1 MTSTQQYVLI
11 SIKGDGLFKAIGVYQ
26 NEQDA
31 YAAATVCQ
39 MQSIEKFS
47 AKWSKSMLADKQES
61 IMEFCRCIKEDFK
74 SYKERFAY
82 MTLQCSQIFPNLEYD
97 QHQVLPVEAN
107 NNIPSQFI
115 SESIFKTKVRNFMDV
130 LRTRSDV
137 EEDLGNS
144 EDDDEDDD
152 DDDDEEEEEGEEE
165 EEDEEEE
172 EGDGE
177 EDIEDEGEGEEDMEE
192 EDIDQEIDEEADE
205 GVEEE
210 EEEEDEDEPVTSETA
225 IQEHSEEEESEDQ
238 ERPTLKRDASS
249 LLEDGDA
256 EDDEEDEI
264 DEDDGDEDELADDDD
279 ESVKRRRVV
288 A

>member
-1 MTSTQQYVLI
+1 MNIDMCRYR
-11 SIKGDGLFKAIGVYQ
+11 YQ

-39 MQSIEKFS
+39 MQSIEKLS
-47 AKWSKSMLADKQES
+47 AKWPKSMLADKQES
-61 IMEFCRCIKEDFK
+61 IMELCRCIKEDFK

-82 MTLQCSQIFPNLEYD
+82 MTLQCNQIFPNLEYD
-97 QHQVLPVEAN
+97 QHRILPVEAN
-107 NNIPSQFI
+107 NNIPSHSI

-144 EDDDEDDD
+144 EDDDEDD
-152 DDDDEEEEEGEEE
+152 EEEEENEGEE
-165 EEDEEEE
+165 DD
-172 EGDGE
+172 GGE
-177 EDIEDEGEGEEDMEE
+177 EDIDDGEEEDMEDEDIEE
-192 EDIDQEIDEEADE
+192 EDVGEEADE
-205 GVEEE
+205 GVDEDEDIQAEEE
-210 EEEEDEDEPVTSETA
+210 EEEEDDPVTSETV

-238 ERPTLKRDASS
+238 ERPMLKRDASS

-264 DEDDGDEDELADDDD
+264 DEDEGDEDELADDDD